1 MEEVIKSANSF
12 YEKQIQET
20 NSLKDI
26 KPLSVLLSGSI
37 NDLYY
42 LTKVN
47 LRLKSPGK
55 RFVTLS
61 IEYIL
66 LFRWLFTV
74 SKVLEK

>member
-37 NDLYY
+37 NDLCY

-47 LRLKSPGK
+47 LRLKSPG
-55 RFVTLS
+55 
-61 IEYIL
+61 
-66 LFRWLFTV
+66 
-74 SKVLEK
+74 